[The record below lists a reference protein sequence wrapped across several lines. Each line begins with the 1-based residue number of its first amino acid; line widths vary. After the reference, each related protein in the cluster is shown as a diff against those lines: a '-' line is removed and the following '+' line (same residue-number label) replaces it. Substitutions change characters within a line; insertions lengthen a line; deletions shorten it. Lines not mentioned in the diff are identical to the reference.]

1 MKKYFM
7 QDTAEEL
14 EFGDMI
20 VLDLS
25 HDMENGHTKHHH
37 LECKFMPELVPIL
50 LEEGIIEEKEVEEDK
65 PLDFQDDC
73 SMIDDLLKANQ
84 NLEKRVYTLEKAVI
98 KLREMVASFAA
109 KSVVNNKSQNSTK
122 KKKVNLQANAK

>member
-1 MKKYFM
+1 MKKYFL
-7 QDTAEEL
+7 QETAEEL

-50 LEEGIIEEKEVEEDK
+50 LEEGVIVEKEVKEDK
-65 PLDFQDDC
+65 PLDFQDNDAPYPL
-73 SMIDDLLKANQ
+73 MEEVIKANEE
-84 NLEKRVYTLEKAVI
+84 LELRVDKLEREVITLRQSI
-98 KLREMVASFAA
+98 ASLAA
-109 KSVVNNKSQNSTK
+109 KSVVNNKSQK
-122 KKKVNLQANAK
+122 NARKQNRK

>member
-7 QDTAEEL
+7 QETAEEL

-50 LEEGIIEEKEVEEDK
+50 LEEGIIEEKEVEEEK
-65 PLDFQDDC
+65 PLDFQDNC
-73 SMIDDLLKANQ
+73 PMIDDLLKANQ

-98 KLREMVASFAA
+98 KLREMVASLAVKSAA
-109 KSVVNNKSQNSTK
+109 KPKPYENARKQNRK
-122 KKKVNLQANAK
+122 

>member
-1 MKKYFM
+1 MKKYFL
-7 QDTAEEL
+7 QETAEEL

-50 LEEGIIEEKEVEEDK
+50 LEEGIIKEEEVKEDK
-65 PLDFQDDC
+65 PLDFQDDDTSC
-73 SMIDDLLKANQ
+73 PLMEEVIKANEE
-84 NLEKRVYTLEKAVI
+84 LELRVDKLEREVI
-98 KLREMVASFAA
+98 TFRQSIASLAA
-109 KSVVNNKSQNSTK
+109 KSVIKNKSQK
-122 KKKVNLQANAK
+122 NARKQNRK

>member
-1 MKKYFM
+1 MRE
-7 QDTAEEL
+7 TAEEL

-50 LEEGIIEEKEVEEDK
+50 LEEGVIVEKEVKENK
-65 PLDFQDDC
+65 PLDFQDNDTPYTL
-73 SMIDDLLKANQ
+73 MEEIIKANEE
-84 NLEKRVYTLEKAVI
+84 LELRVDKLEREVI
-98 KLREMVASFAA
+98 TFRQSIASLAA
-109 KSVVNNKSQNSTK
+109 KSVVNNKSQK
-122 KKKVNLQANAK
+122 NARKQNRK

>member
-7 QDTAEEL
+7 RETAEEL

-37 LECKFMPELVPIL
+37 LECKFVPELVPIL
-50 LEEGIIEEKEVEEDK
+50 LEEGVIVEKEVKENK
-65 PLDFQDDC
+65 PLDFQDNDTPYTL
-73 SMIDDLLKANQ
+73 MEEIIKANEE
-84 NLEKRVYTLEKAVI
+84 LELRVDKLEREVI
-98 KLREMVASFAA
+98 TFRQSIASLAA
-109 KSVVNNKSQNSTK
+109 KSVVNNKSQK
-122 KKKVNLQANAK
+122 NARKQNRK

>member
-7 QDTAEEL
+7 QETAEEL

-25 HDMENGHTKHHH
+25 EDMKNGHTKHHH

-50 LEEGIIEEKEVEEDK
+50 LEEGVIVEKEVKEDR
-65 PLDFQDDC
+65 PLDFQDNC
-73 SMIDDLLKANQ
+73 PMVDDLLKANQ

-98 KLREMVASFAA
+98 KLREMVASFAVKPKPFENA
-109 KSVVNNKSQNSTK
+109 RKQNRK
-122 KKKVNLQANAK
+122 

>member
-1 MKKYFM
+1 M
-7 QDTAEEL
+7 QETAEEL

-50 LEEGIIEEKEVEEDK
+50 LEEGIIEEKEVEEEN
-65 PLDFQDDC
+65 PLDFQY
-73 SMIDDLLKANQ
+73 SYSTIDELLKANQ
-84 NLEKRVYTLEKAVI
+84 NLEHRVYRLEKAI
-98 KLREMVASFAA
+98 ITLRQTVASLAA
-109 KSVVNNKSQNSTK
+109 KDVVNSKSQK
-122 KKKVNLQANAK
+122 NARKQNRK

>member
-1 MKKYFM
+1 M

-25 HDMENGHTKHHH
+25 HDMKDGHTKHHH

-65 PLDFQDDC
+65 LLDFQDNDAPC
-73 SMIDDLLKANQ
+73 PLMEEVIKADGELELRVDK
-84 NLEKRVYTLEKAVI
+84 LEKNVAVLMQKVIILEK
-98 KLREMVASFAA
+98 K
-109 KSVVNNKSQNSTK
+109 N
-122 KKKVNLQANAK
+122 KKKVNPQANTK

>member
-1 MKKYFM
+1 M
-7 QDTAEEL
+7 QETAEEL

-50 LEEGIIEEKEVEEDK
+50 LEEGVIVEKEVKENK
-65 PLDFQDDC
+65 PLDFQDNDTPYTL
-73 SMIDDLLKANQ
+73 MEEIIKANEE
-84 NLEKRVYTLEKAVI
+84 LELRVDKLEREVI
-98 KLREMVASFAA
+98 TFRQSIASLAA
-109 KSVVNNKSQNSTK
+109 KSVVNNKSQK
-122 KKKVNLQANAK
+122 NARKQNRK

>member
-1 MKKYFM
+1 MKKYFL
-7 QDTAEEL
+7 QETAEEL

-50 LEEGIIEEKEVEEDK
+50 LEEGVIVEKEVKENK
-65 PLDFQDDC
+65 PLDFQDNDTPYTL
-73 SMIDDLLKANQ
+73 MEEVIKANEE
-84 NLEKRVYTLEKAVI
+84 LELRVDKLEREVI
-98 KLREMVASFAA
+98 TFRQSIASLAA
-109 KSVVNNKSQNSTK
+109 KSVVNNKSQK
-122 KKKVNLQANAK
+122 NARKQNRK